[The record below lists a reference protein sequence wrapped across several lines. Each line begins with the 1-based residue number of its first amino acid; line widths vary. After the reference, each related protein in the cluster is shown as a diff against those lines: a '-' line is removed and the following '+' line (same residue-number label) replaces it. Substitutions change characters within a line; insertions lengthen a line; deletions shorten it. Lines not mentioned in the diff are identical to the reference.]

1 MSVVIKCVHLGGGMA
16 RVNVFLK
23 NELLE
28 AIDREAAGSGLNRSA
43 LIQVALTA
51 YLEARRREREEA
63 EARRQMDE
71 ACRGMDAL
79 AEKLG
84 SWDPVRVI
92 REFRDSRALR
102 VSERRRPYR
111 AKRTK
116 N

>member
-1 MSVVIKCVHLGGGMA
+1 MA

-28 AIDREAAGSGLNRSA
+28 AIDREAAGSGLNRSG
-43 LIQVALTA
+43 LIQLALTT
-51 YLEARRREREEA
+51 YLEARRQEREEA
-63 EARRQMDE
+63 ETRRRMDE

-84 SWDPVRVI
+84 PWDPVRVI

-102 VSERRRPYR
+102 VSEPRKLYSARRRKKKP
-111 AKRTK
+111 
-116 N
+116 